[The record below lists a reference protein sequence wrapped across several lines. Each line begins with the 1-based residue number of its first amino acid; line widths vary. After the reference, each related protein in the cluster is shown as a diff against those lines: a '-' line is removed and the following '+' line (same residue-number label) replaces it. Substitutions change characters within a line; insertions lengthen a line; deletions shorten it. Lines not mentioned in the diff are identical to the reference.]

1 MRTAFFLVLVAVGT
15 YPQDAPKKRTLAE
28 RTEIAGTIVCVGC
41 ELEKTAGANADCELH
56 AKHAQG
62 LRDSD
67 GNLWT
72 FLDNTRGHALVTQ
85 GRYRDRDVK
94 ILGWKYPKARYVEV
108 WKYQTKAATNGSLTT
123 SASTAGGSAGTTRT
137 RTSARAA
144 SDDRLTFQ

>member
-108 WKYQTKAATNGSLTT
+108 WKYQIRSGDQWFAFDFCKHCGWERGDNKDKDVCPGCE
-123 SASTAGGSAGTTRT
+123 R
-137 RTSARAA
+137 
-144 SDDRLTFQ
+144 